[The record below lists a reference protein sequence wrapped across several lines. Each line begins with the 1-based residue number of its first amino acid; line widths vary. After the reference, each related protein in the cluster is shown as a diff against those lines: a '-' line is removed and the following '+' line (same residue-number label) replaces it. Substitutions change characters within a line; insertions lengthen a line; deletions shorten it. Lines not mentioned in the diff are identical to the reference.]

1 MKKGKN
7 TSTENREA
15 KEDMKPENIPDESR
29 SADDM
34 CAEEQAMNMSD
45 LVGELDKAQ
54 DEAAKNRDL
63 YLRAVA
69 DLDTYRRKVQ
79 REKQELAKFALQPL
93 IEELLPS
100 LDHLGMAIAAAQS
113 SDDSK
118 NILTG
123 V

>member
-79 REKQELAKFALQPL
+79 RVDKT
-93 IEELLPS
+93 
-100 LDHLGMAIAAAQS
+100 
-113 SDDSK
+113 
-118 NILTG
+118 NR
-123 V
+123 